1 MSLHRAPAY
10 ERRRKMADIMR
21 EALDEW
27 LVHDANR
34 PDAPVAQGSSSH
46 VNGL

>member
-34 PDAPVAQGSSSH
+34 PDAPVAQGSSFR